1 MFLVLVFAST
11 KSQAGVRRKLWG
23 ICACSSLFRKQ
34 TVDEYTQT
42 TTVLA
47 AMLLTPKNVIRV
59 HDVHQAPRPCEP
71 VWIGCKSF
79 TLTYKLRQLC
89 KRRNSL
95 KDGGIYLHVV
105 SSEYPK
111 LLRAYLDFQVQ
122 LIVII

>member
-59 HDVHQAPRPCEP
+59 HDVHQAPRP
-71 VWIGCKSF
+71 WKSF

-89 KRRNSL
+89 KHRNNL

>member
-1 MFLVLVFAST
+1 VPVVIYLGS
-11 KSQAGVRRKLWG
+11 R
-23 ICACSSLFRKQ
+23 SSMSILRLRPFW
-34 TVDEYTQT
+34 
-42 TTVLA
+42 
-47 AMLLTPKNVIRV
+47 LTPKNVIRV
-59 HDVHQAPRPCEP
+59 HEVRQAARPCEP

-79 TLTYKLRQLC
+79 TLAYKLRQLC